1 MTEPFVRPDVQ
12 ALLAFLAN
20 APSPKIHEVDAA
32 TARTMMM
39 TSRML
44 LDADP
49 VALPVIRDL
58 SIPGPKGD
66 IRARLYD
73 ARESR
78 EPGPVMVF
86 FHGGGFVIGDLETH
100 EPYCTRAAQMLDLPV
115 VAIDYA
121 LAPEHPWPAAPDDC
135 EAAARWVA
143 TSPSVLGRT
152 VTSLV
157 LSGDSAGGALTVITT
172 MSLRDRPAAVPVIA
186 QFPIYPA
193 TDMTRAY
200 PSNALFADGYMLTAA
215 SMAWFD
221 GHYGAEADDVRTSPL
236 LGNHE
241 AMPPTLV
248 LTASLDPLRDQ
259 GRAYAA
265 ALIAAGVQTLYREA
279 AGNIH
284 GFINLAKGVPSSVGD
299 IAGALAA
306 LAPVIAEAEANRVMA
321 QASGAGIA
329 RDKGGARAA

>member
-12 ALLAFLAN
+12 ALLAFLNN
-20 APSPKIHEVDAA
+20 APTPRINEVDVA

-39 TSRML
+39 TSRTL
-44 LDADP
+44 LDAEP

-58 SIPGPKGD
+58 AIPGPAGD
-66 IRARLYD
+66 IPARLYD
-73 ARESR
+73 ARERR

-100 EPYCTRAAQMLDLPV
+100 EPYCTRAAQLLDLPI

-143 TSPSVLGRT
+143 TSPPPLGRA

-157 LSGDSAGGALTVITT
+157 LSGDSAGGALTIITT

-186 QFPIYPA
+186 QFALYPV
-193 TDMTRAY
+193 TDMTRTY
-200 PSNALFADGYMLTAA
+200 PSQDRFADGYMLTAA
-215 SMAWFD
+215 SMTWFD
-221 GHYGAEADDVRTSPL
+221 DHYKPDYADIRTSPL
-236 LGNHE
+236 LGKHE
-241 AMPPTLV
+241 GMPPTLV
-248 LTASLDPLRDQ
+248 VTASLDPLRDQ

-284 GFINLAKGVPSSVGD
+284 GFINMAKGVPSSMGD

-306 LAPVIAEAEANRVMA
+306 FAPVIAESEADRVMA
-321 QASGAGIA
+321 QASGTHA
-329 RDKGGARAA
+329 ARAA